1 MILPLKVI
9 EIKPA
14 FYLLP
19 LNRLIV
25 RLFSKIPQ
33 KITFFGVVAV
43 FFSTCV

>member
-9 EIKPA
+9 EIKLA

-25 RLFSKIPQ
+25 RLFSKFPQ
-33 KITFFGVVAV
+33 KITFLVLLL
-43 FFSTCV
+43 FFFTCV